1 MEAITNFLYW
11 LDDLLWGNA
20 MTVIVVGTGIL
31 LSLRF
36 AFAYQR
42 KALSNG
48 LAASFPA
55 LGKTGAAE
63 VIAASSL
70 PANIRC
76 GQMTPADFAAVSRA
90 IAERGV

>member
-36 AFAYQR
+36 AFALGLSGSLTTGR
-42 KALSNG
+42 KISVLVRSN
-48 LAASFPA
+48 
-55 LGKTGAAE
+55 TY
-63 VIAASSL
+63 
-70 PANIRC
+70 RC
-76 GQMTPADFAAVSRA
+76 SPL
-90 IAERGV
+90 